1 MAGTLA
7 QLLEAGRILILDGAM
22 GTELQRRGA
31 DTALPLWS
39 ARALL
44 DNPDL
49 VLQIHRAYIEAGAD
63 ILTTTTFRATRRT
76 FRRAGLPDRSA
87 ELVKR
92 AVGLARQAQVAFP
105 ERRVLVAGSIAPLED
120 CYRPD
125 LVPGETELEDE
136 HGELASRLAAEGV
149 DVLLL
154 ETMNTA
160 REAAAACRAAS
171 ASGKDFCVS
180 LLCTAKADLYDG
192 SQIPEVVR
200 ALIPLRPTALSV
212 NCVSARSIVNAVQ
225 RVRAATSLP
234 VGVYANVGLPEQE
247 RGWKFTHDVSD
258 EEYAAYAWSWVAAG
272 AQIIG
277 GCCGTTP
284 RTIETLCHALRRQ
297 APVATD

>member
-1 MAGTLA
+1 MAGTFA
-7 QLLEAGRILILDGAM
+7 QLLEAGRVLILDGAM

-39 ARALL
+39 ARALV
-44 DNPDL
+44 DNPNL
-49 VLQIHRAYIEAGAD
+49 VLEIHRAYIEAGAD
-63 ILTTTTFRATRRT
+63 IVTTNTFRTTRRT
-76 FRRAGLPDRSA
+76 FRRAGLPDRSE

-92 AVGLARQAQVAFP
+92 AVELARQAQETFP

-125 LVPGETELEDE
+125 LVPGDTELEGE
-136 HGELASRLAAEGV
+136 HGELASRLAAAGV

-154 ETMNTA
+154 ETMNTT

-171 ASGKDFCVS
+171 ATGKDVCVS
-180 LLCTAKADLYDG
+180 FLCTVQADLYDG

-200 ALIPLRPTALSV
+200 SLIPLRPTAFSV
-212 NCVSARSIVNAVQ
+212 NCVSARSIVNAVRQ
-225 RVRAATSLP
+225 VRAATSLP
-234 VGVYANVGLPEQE
+234 IGVYANVGLPEQE
-247 RGWKFTHDVSD
+247 QGWEFTHDVSD
-258 EEYAAYAWSWVAAG
+258 GEYATYASSWVAAG

-284 RTIETLCHALRRQ
+284 HTIETLCRALRRQ
-297 APVATD
+297 APAVNH